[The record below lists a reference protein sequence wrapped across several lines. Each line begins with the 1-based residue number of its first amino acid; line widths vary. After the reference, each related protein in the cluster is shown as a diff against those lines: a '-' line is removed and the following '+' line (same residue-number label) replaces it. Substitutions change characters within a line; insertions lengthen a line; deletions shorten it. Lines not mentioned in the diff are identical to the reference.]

1 MRTSF
6 SVASENL
13 TDAVR
18 ELFGADPRVRSVG
31 IGRSGESYL
40 YRAVRNS
47 AIVMPMNVQPAAPSR
62 VHDVP
67 VVFVDTPGEVES
79 LSLVEDIVPADLSST
94 SLLEEVKQH
103 RPLFSGLQI
112 QNADYDHR
120 SRTSGRL
127 KNGVMTIGTL
137 GCFVKHTE
145 GQISLLSN
153 NHVVAGENGGQ
164 RGTDRIAQPGSAAAT
179 DSHIAVLREFAQIL
193 FSPQGASPR
202 AGNAVLNTVDAGI
215 ATLIGGVDFRPGYAS
230 HHGLPEVH
238 GAVEAEDGD
247 RVFKVGRTT
256 GLTWGTVA
264 SIATTVG
271 PVGFH
276 SGPAWFR
283 DSIEVEGEAG
293 VPFSAPGDSGS
304 VVVRESG
311 EIIGLL
317 YAGNGQVTYAC
328 PILAVLAA
336 MDCSLA

>member
-1 MRTSF
+1 MGSSF
-6 SVASENL
+6 GIASEKL
-13 TDAVR
+13 TEAVI

-31 IGRSGESYL
+31 IGRSGDSYL

-47 AIVMPMNVQPAAPSR
+47 AIVMPMNVQPAAPSHI
-62 VHDVP
+62 HDIP
-67 VVFVDTPGEVES
+67 VVFVDTSGEVES
-79 LSLVEDIVPADLSST
+79 LSLVENVVPADLMAT
-94 SLLEEVKQH
+94 SLHEEVKQH

-112 QNADYDHR
+112 QNADHDHR
-120 SRTSGRL
+120 SRDGGRL
-127 KNGVMTIGTL
+127 KNGVITIGTL
-137 GCFVKHTE
+137 GCFVKRTD
-145 GQISLLSN
+145 GQFSLLSN

-164 RGTDRIAQPGSAAAT
+164 RGTDRIAQPGSAVTT
-179 DSHIAVLREFAQIL
+179 DGHIAVLHEFAQIL

-202 AGNAVLNTVDAGI
+202 TGNAVLNTVDAGI
-215 ATLIGGVDFRPGYAS
+215 ATLLGGVDFRPGYAP
-230 HHGLPEVH
+230 HHGLPAVH

-276 SGPAWFR
+276 SGLAWFR

-304 VVVRESG
+304 VVIRESG

-328 PILAVLAA
+328 PIQAVLTA
-336 MDCSLA
+336 MGCSLA